1 LRGHLAENRMV
12 YFFRRAGDTRMCESR
27 SEPHG
32 LGYEL
37 IVTEGR
43 QSHVERFKDSQSLA
57 NRQCELRY
65 GWLAH
70 GWRDVAPAGE
80 MDDDE

>member
-1 LRGHLAENRMV
+1 MV

-27 SEPHG
+27 SERDG
-32 LGYEL
+32 LGYQL

-43 QSHVERFKDSQSLA
+43 QSHVERFTDPQSLA

-65 GWLAH
+65 AWLSH
-70 GWRDVAPAGE
+70 GWRDVAPADE
-80 MDDDE
+80 MDDDG

>member
-1 LRGHLAENRMV
+1 MI

-27 SEPHG
+27 SEQDG
-32 LGYEL
+32 RGYEL

-43 QSHVERFKDSQSLA
+43 HSHVERFNDSQSLA

-65 GWLAH
+65 AWLAH
-70 GWRDVAPAGE
+70 GWRDAAPA
-80 MDDDE
+80 DESDQDE